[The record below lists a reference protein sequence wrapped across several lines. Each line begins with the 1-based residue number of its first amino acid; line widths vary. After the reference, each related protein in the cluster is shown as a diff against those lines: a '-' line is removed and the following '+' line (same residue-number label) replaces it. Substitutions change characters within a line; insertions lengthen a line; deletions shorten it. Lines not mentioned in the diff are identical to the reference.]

1 LGCHRKERKG
11 KVVFRYDFIP
21 SKTEVFEKMR
31 LRNEVRTLC
40 GRKIWVGQKRI
51 RDVMYAYE
59 GKGNPI
65 LWFVKT
71 LDDQD
76 MIICGLP
83 TKREALSEAERI
95 LKG

>member
-1 LGCHRKERKG
+1 MGKERLTSQESG
-11 KVVFRYDFIP
+11 IVRFC
-21 SKTEVFEKMR
+21 
-31 LRNEVRTLC
+31 NEIRTLC
-40 GRKIWVGQKRI
+40 GREIWVGQKRI
-51 RDVMYAYE
+51 KDVMYAYE
-59 GKGNPI
+59 GRGNPI

-95 LKG
+95 LKEDSND

>member
-1 LGCHRKERKG
+1 MKLC
-11 KVVFRYDFIP
+11 
-21 SKTEVFEKMR
+21 
-31 LRNEVRTLC
+31 NETRMLC
-40 GRKIWVGQKRI
+40 GQKIWIGQKRI

-59 GKGNPI
+59 GRGNPL

-83 TKREALSEAERI
+83 TKREALSEAEKI
-95 LKG
+95 LKKE